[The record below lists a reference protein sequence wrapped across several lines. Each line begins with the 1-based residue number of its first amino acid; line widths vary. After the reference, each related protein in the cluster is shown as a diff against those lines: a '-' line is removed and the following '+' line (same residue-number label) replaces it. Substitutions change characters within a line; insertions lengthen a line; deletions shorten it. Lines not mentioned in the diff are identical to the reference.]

1 MIKREKHNQCQ
12 HLSLSHRSS
21 SQVRVSIQRKTR
33 CDFSLALAMTLIVEN
48 PQKRLPNVTFD
59 KYEAK
64 DAQNVSILI
73 CRCLKEVNA
82 RDYTPE
88 QIAGM
93 LPGFAPEK
101 LNERFA
107 GTYAV
112 VVRDVNTIVAVG
124 LLARDE
130 IRTVFV
136 SPDVHGRGI
145 GTALMDHLENT
156 AIKNGIAIITLFSSV
171 SSRAFYLS
179 RGYEELEQVDHPI
192 GGRMYRMQKARES

>member
-1 MIKREKHNQCQ
+1 MLDKFF
-12 HLSLSHRSS
+12 
-21 SQVRVSIQRKTR
+21 VT
-33 CDFSLALAMTLIVEN
+33 LAFPMDLFVKSA
-48 PQKRLPNVTFD
+48 QKRLPNITFD
-59 KYEAK
+59 RYEAK

-73 CRCLKEVNA
+73 CRCLNEVNA
-82 RDYTPE
+82 RDYPPE

-112 VVRDVNTIVAVG
+112 VARDFNALVAVG
-124 LLARDE
+124 LLAQDE

-145 GTALMDHLENT
+145 GTALMDHLEDT
-156 AIKNGIAIITLFSSV
+156 AIKNGVARVTLFSSV
-171 SSRAFYLS
+171 SSRAFYLG
-179 RGYEELEQVDHPI
+179 RGYEELEKVDHPI
-192 GGRMYRMQKARES
+192 GGRMYRMNKALVSS